1 MVCKKALLVLA
12 GSPPSVEILRWW
24 VEETDCSIAVDGGW
38 RCFAEA
44 GLLPEVLIGD
54 ADSFPSFEKV
64 ADKETKVS
72 VHRIIDQETTDFEKA
87 LDWLDS
93 RTSPEEIVILGGL
106 GGRSDHLCTNLM
118 IASRIDPQRLVVFDG
133 HEEWIRR
140 ITPECPLSLR
150 GRKGATDLGQP
161 LSGQSKETLRV
172 LRRRKRRHKAAIIPV
187 GAFWE
192 EGLLHAHPPV
202 GDSRAPPVSIPLSLD
217 AIHGLTD
224 SE

>member
-1 MVCKKALLVLA
+1 MVTYHPSYLLHNPSKASKRKVWEDMLMVMEKLEMPISEKQQGFFSSLDMVCKKALLVLA

-24 VEETDCSIAVDGGW
+24 VEETDCSITVDGGW
-38 RCFAEA
+38 RCFDWFTSQ
-44 GLLPEVLIGD
+44 VLID

-133 HEEWIRR
+133 RGNGSGE
-140 ITPECPLSLR
+140 SL
-150 GRKGATDLGQP
+150 LN
-161 LSGQSKETLRV
+161 
-172 LRRRKRRHKAAIIPV
+172 
-187 GAFWE
+187 
-192 EGLLHAHPPV
+192 AH
-202 GDSRAPPVSIPLSLD
+202 
-217 AIHGLTD
+217 
-224 SE
+224 